1 MNILGIE
8 TSCDDTGISVIN
20 FKDKN
25 KKQKAVF
32 EILSNIVSSQTKIHA
47 QYGGVYPTLARREHE
62 KNLPIV
68 YKKAIKKAFGK
79 KDPQLDL
86 IAVTNGPGLEPCLWQ
101 GINFANKLSEQLK
114 IPIISINHIEAHI
127 LINFLNQDFRKIFPA
142 IALIVSGGHTQMI
155 LMEDFGKYKIL
166 GETLDDAAGECF
178 DKAARVLGLS
188 YPGGPA
194 IEIAAS
200 KTKGSPSISLP
211 RPMMNQKN
219 YNFSF
224 SGLKTAVLYKVKN
237 EGEKAKNKKYIQN
250 MAFEIQNAAV
260 DVLSYK
266 TFKAAKEY
274 RVKSIF
280 LGGGVTA
287 NNQLRKI
294 FKQQAK
300 KYKIK
305 LFVPDKKYSTDNAVM
320 TAITG
325 YFNWSKI
332 KNKKQRNIE
341 ADANLRLK

>member
-1 MNILGIE
+1 
-8 TSCDDTGISVIN
+8 
-20 FKDKN
+20 
-25 KKQKAVF
+25 
-32 EILSNIVSSQTKIHA
+32 
-47 QYGGVYPTLARREHE
+47 
-62 KNLPIV
+62 
-68 YKKAIKKAFGK
+68 
-79 KDPQLDL
+79 
-86 IAVTNGPGLEPCLWQ
+86 
-101 GINFANKLSEQLK
+101 
-114 IPIISINHIEAHI
+114 
-127 LINFLNQDFRKIFPA
+127 
-142 IALIVSGGHTQMI
+142 
-155 LMEDFGKYKIL
+155 
-166 GETLDDAAGECF
+166 
-178 DKAARVLGLS
+178 
-188 YPGGPA
+188 
-194 IEIAAS
+194 
-200 KTKGSPSISLP
+200 
-211 RPMMNQKN
+211 
-219 YNFSF
+219 
-224 SGLKTAVLYKVKN
+224 
-237 EGEKAKNKKYIQN
+237 